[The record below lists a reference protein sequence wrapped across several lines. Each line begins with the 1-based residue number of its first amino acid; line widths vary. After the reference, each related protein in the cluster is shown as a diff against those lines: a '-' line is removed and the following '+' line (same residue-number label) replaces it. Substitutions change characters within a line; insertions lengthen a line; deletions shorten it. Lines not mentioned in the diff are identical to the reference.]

1 MESIAT
7 VHPEATQVDN
17 PDEMLKVAQEVHAD
31 LVVIGPE
38 IPLVAGVA
46 DTLRAHGFAV
56 FGPNKNAARIEG
68 SKAFAKDVMAKAGV
82 KTARA
87 EQIVPVPRM
96 PSGKLPWII
105 LVRITW
111 SKMTA
116 LLVAK
121 ALW

>member
-7 VHPEATQVDN
+7 VHSEATQVDN
-17 PDEMLKVAQEVHAD
+17 PDEMLKVAQEVRAD

-56 FGPNKNAARIEG
+56 FGPNKDAARIEG

-87 EQIVPVPRM
+87 EQIAPGASDAQRGSS
-96 PSGKLPWII
+96 SGQF
-105 LVRITW
+105 W
-111 SKMTA
+111 SA
-116 LLVAK
+116 LCGK
-121 ALW
+121 R